1 MSRKSTDYLIIHC
14 SATKPSMDIGFE
26 EINQWHRQRGWL
38 SCGYHFIIRRNGV
51 IEDGRTTDAV
61 GAHCRGKNHNS
72 IGICMVGGVTQE
84 DHTKAEDN
92 FLPAQWESL
101 KKLCDELHEQYPD
114 AKVKG
119 HYHFADKFCPSFD
132 VDEWSKTD
140 LLWVEGDLLPGDE
153 GYTE

>member
-1 MSRKSTDYLIIHC
+1 
-14 SATKPSMDIGFE
+14 
-26 EINQWHRQRGWL
+26 
-38 SCGYHFIIRRNGV
+38 
-51 IEDGRTTDAV
+51 
-61 GAHCRGKNHNS
+61 
-72 IGICMVGGVTQE
+72 MVGGVTQE

-92 FLPAQWESL
+92 FLAPQWESL

-132 VDEWSKTD
+132 VDEWAKTD